1 MLTVRLMDDL
11 KVAMREKNTIKKNVI
26 TMLRAGLKNDEIKKR
41 AELTEKEQMAVVRR
55 ELKQT
60 KDALVEFEKAGRT
73 DLVETEKAKIEV
85 LETYLPKQLTEAEI
99 LAEIQK
105 MGIDKS
111 GNAGKVTGMVI
122 GKLKEVA
129 DGSLINK
136 VVRSYMNS

>member
-111 GNAGKVTGMVI
+111 ANAGKVTGMVI